1 MEFMFASQFYSSSHS
16 LLTNCALSRNLIH
29 LLQLLILLISN
40 WRPLTIPSAISHD
53 SNYRKGG
60 YEWECKEHSLRLK
73 NLKHLLEYDFLRVR
87 NFFLWL
93 GLLLGNREWN
103 IVSWTALVLHLLYR
117 LWEAVLALE
126 ALLGDCDFR
135 AIEAP
140 EKHIFLTVF

>member
-1 MEFMFASQFYSSSHS
+1 MKFMFASQFYSSADS
-16 LLTNCALSRNLIH
+16 LLANCALSRQPIH

-40 WRPLTIPSAISHD
+40 WRPLAVPSSVSYD

-60 YEWECKEHSLRLK
+60 YEWERKDHSLRLK
-73 NLKHLLEYDFLRVR
+73 KLKHLLEYDFLRLR
-87 NFFLWL
+87 SFFLWL
-93 GLLLGNREWN
+93 GSLLGNSEWN
-103 IVSWTALVLHLLYR
+103 IVSWTALILHLLDG